1 MPTPSVS
8 SKEGNRLTWCGF
20 EYASALLGP
29 CALLVMDNLPALR
42 STAAREAIR
51 PAGAELR
58 FLPPYSPHLNP
69 IGPPPSSRPTLKGDV
84 KVLHVLPRGKRRVH

>member
-58 FLPPYSPHLNP
+58 FLPPTVP
-69 IGPPPSSRPTLKGDV
+69 ISTRSGLLQVQGRPSRET
-84 KVLHVLPRGKRRVH
+84 